1 MTVMAS
7 ASLKDELIVEVAKDI
22 VSLPQLGPEWKS
34 LSLVF
39 TFEEYGSSSFGYYYI
54 DVSDGQRDWRAFSG
68 RSDKL
73 RNDVIRLREAMRDGS
88 ESKAEWYQGLFQL
101 VRSEAKLIA
110 EFTYN
115 GETRWQVTP
124 ANHEQ
129 MVHEL
134 RPHA

>member
-1 MTVMAS
+1 MIVMVD

-22 VSLPQLGPEWKS
+22 VSLPGLKPEWKS

-39 TFEEYGSSSFGYYYI
+39 TFEEYGSSSFGYCY
-54 DVSDGQRDWRAFSG
+54 VGDGQRDWRAFST

-73 RNDVIRLREAMRDGS
+73 RNDVLRLREAMKDGS
-88 ESKAEWYQGLFQL
+88 ETKAEWCQGLFQL

-129 MVHEL
+129 MVHAL